1 MEYINLSN
9 IKITQN
15 NIKFEFLYKS
25 NTTTNNIYFKD
36 QIIINI
42 NVTYYNAIIR

>member
-36 QIIINI
+36 QN
-42 NVTYYNAIIR
+42 NNKYKYLFNNQQ

>member
-15 NIKFEFLYKS
+15 NIKLSFYIKVTQPLIISILK
-25 NTTTNNIYFKD
+25 IK
-36 QIIINI
+36 IIINI